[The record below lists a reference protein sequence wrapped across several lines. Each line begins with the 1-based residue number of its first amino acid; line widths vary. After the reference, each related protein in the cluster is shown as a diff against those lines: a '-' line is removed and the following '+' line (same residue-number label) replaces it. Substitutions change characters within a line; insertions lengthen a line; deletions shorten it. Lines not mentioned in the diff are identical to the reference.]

1 MEGNKTI
8 ARPQTAASTE
18 IEQLIIDSIYEI
30 KGDQITKLDLTGLEE
45 ASCDSFIIC
54 NGRSHTQ
61 VKSIAD
67 NIQLR
72 LKREHGIY
80 PNHVEGEREATWI
93 LIDYFDIV
101 VHVFYP
107 EVREFYGLE
116 QLWADATSTEYASI

>member
-1 MEGNKTI
+1 MEGNNALI
-8 ARPQTAASTE
+8 RPQTLANSE
-18 IEQLIIDSIYEI
+18 IEQLIIDSIQEI
-30 KGDQITKLDLTGLEE
+30 KGDQIVKLDMTELEE

-72 LKREHGIY
+72 LKREYGIY
-80 PNHVEGEREATWI
+80 PTHVEGEREASWI

-116 QLWADATSTEYASI
+116 QLWADASTTEYDSI